1 MTGDAESEECRAEIH
16 SYMIRTIVNHPLP
29 APLLLYFTRVTKLLV
44 LWLQW
49 LRVFLAHNIILLI
62 PIINFIRPNT
72 KMRFIKEIPDFYA
85 DSITFQ
91 LIVNGEEWCSSL
103 GHSLISSSYHIIFYR
118 MDLFLANKREIRV
131 LAFIRSTDVDDDDVQ
146 INSQGNIIIPGD
158 QLIAWHIE
166 VCPER

>member
-1 MTGDAESEECRAEIH
+1 MLI
-16 SYMIRTIVNHPLP
+16 IRTLTHI
-29 APLLLYFTRVTKLLV
+29 
-44 LWLQW
+44 
-49 LRVFLAHNIILLI
+49 
-62 PIINFIRPNT
+62 
-72 KMRFIKEIPDFYA
+72 
-85 DSITFQ
+85 
-91 LIVNGEEWCSSL
+91 
-103 GHSLISSSYHIIFYR
+103 IIFYR